1 LGRTGKHNFLALG
14 AFLALDIVWRSSV
27 PLNQHRSELI
37 TITQLPGQIARYRS
51 SRQRMAVMAG
61 DNIVVGKPS
70 VRKRSQAI
78 IAHPTMPT
86 GPADQPKVDRTG
98 GRRPQLCGAMSQ
110 QRDDSGAQSMPQ
122 KFVHLVGCRDP
133 KMRPP
138 LKR

>member
-1 LGRTGKHNFLALG
+1 LG

-27 PLNQHRSELI
+27 PLNQRQSEL
-37 TITQLPGQIARYRS
+37 TAITQLPGQIARYPS
-51 SRQRMAVMAG
+51 SRQRMAVMGG
-61 DNIVVGKPS
+61 DNIVVGKCS
-70 VRKRSQAI
+70 VRKSSQAI
-78 IAHPTMPT
+78 IAHPTTPT
-86 GPADQPKVDRTG
+86 GPSGQPKVDRTD